1 METIIGTVIKD
12 EPRKEKLIMA
22 RATTS
27 KTGGRA
33 RREILSLALAV
44 AFVAAALVLLASPP
58 ALAATSVVQ
67 DTDREHTQYGT
78 WMFSEDPGASGGWM
92 ATTRTPGSTAA
103 LKFRDT
109 RVAWKTITYEGG
121 GITDVFLDGKNVSS
135 FDGYSTGYTQYDMTG
150 FSKRGLSDSRHT
162 LNLLATGTKRPGT
175 FGDVFS
181 TVDRFLVGGATIEED
196 SLKVAYDGWAG
207 KANSRT
213 SGGTYRQGKSQT
225 LGATC
230 GHFRGP
236 QIDLITAKGPTHG
249 TARVRVQDHTTQAW
263 VQDFQADLHSS
274 KVEWQHHVPVTGL
287 DPNKLYKLEVTSDD
301 GTPVVFDG
309 CEGTFVGRLN

>member
-1 METIIGTVIKD
+1 
-12 EPRKEKLIMA
+12 MA
-22 RATTS
+22 QATNS

-33 RREILSLALAV
+33 RREILSVALAV
-44 AFVAAALVLLASPP
+44 ALAAAALILLASPP

-92 ATTRTPGSTAA
+92 ATTRTAGSTAD
-103 LKFRDT
+103 LKFRGA
-109 RVAWKTITYEGG
+109 RVAWKTFTYEGG
-121 GITDVFLDGKNVSS
+121 GITDVFLDNKKVSS
-135 FDGYSTGYTQYDMTG
+135 FDGYSTGDPQYDVTG
-150 FSKRGLSDSRHT
+150 FSKRGLSDRRHT
-162 LNLLATGTKRPGT
+162 LKLLATGTKRPGT

-181 TVDRFLVGGATIEED
+181 TVDRFQVGGATIEEN

-207 KANSRT
+207 KANSRA
-213 SGGTYRQGKSQT
+213 SGGTYRQGSSQT

-230 GHFRGP
+230 GLFRGS
-236 QIDLITAKGPTHG
+236 QIDLVTAKGPTRG
-249 TARVRVQDHTTQAW
+249 MARVRVQEISTQAW
-263 VQDFQADLHSS
+263 VQDFQVDLHSS

-287 DPNKLYKLEVTSDD
+287 DPNKTKKLEVTSAD